1 MDMVALAPIAVAALA
16 IVLEVVRR
24 LLNRGADK
32 RDARKDLRQEIAELW
47 QRLDKLEDENT
58 QLRGKVAELDFFKQ
72 RYFEADTENKA
83 LRKRV
88 SELETQVRD
97 HETTIGKLQQQIT
110 QLQSRR
116 RQPS

>member
-1 MDMVALAPIAVAALA
+1 MDVVGLAPIAVAVLA

-47 QRLDKLEDENT
+47 QRLDKLEAENSE
-58 QLRGKVAELDFFKQ
+58 LRLKVAELDFFKQ
-72 RYFEADTENKA
+72 RYAAADLENQV

-88 SELETQVRD
+88 TELEAQIRE
-97 HETTIGKLQQQIT
+97 HETTIANLQRQVT
-110 QLQSRR
+110 QLQQRR
-116 RQPS
+116 RT